1 MPTNTSDPSPSTRL
15 PRKVLKDMR
24 AIAHNLHPT
33 VILSADPGDT
43 ALAEL
48 ERALGD
54 HELIKVRVNVADRK
68 ARARLIDDVAAAA
81 GAQEVQR
88 IGRIVVLYRPNPE
101 ATPELSNVAR
111 SSRKEARKEA
121 RTER

>member
-1 MPTNTSDPSPSTRL
+1 MPTDTSNAPPSTSL
-15 PRKVLKDMR
+15 PRRVLKDMR

-33 VILSADPGDT
+33 VILGADPGDS

-48 ERALGD
+48 ERALTD

-81 GAQEVQR
+81 EAQEVQR
-88 IGRIVVLYRPNPE
+88 IGRIVVLYRGNPD
-101 ATPELSNVAR
+101 AKPELSNVAR
-111 SSRKEARKEA
+111 FSQAK
-121 RTER
+121 